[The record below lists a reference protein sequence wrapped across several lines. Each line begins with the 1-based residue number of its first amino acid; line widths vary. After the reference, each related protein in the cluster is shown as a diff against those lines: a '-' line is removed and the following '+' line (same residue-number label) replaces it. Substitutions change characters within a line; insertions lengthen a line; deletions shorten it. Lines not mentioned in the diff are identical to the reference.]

1 MRGNEVVKNI
11 MFDADKIYVSS
22 LSVFELLLGKDKNVL
37 DFISSLDGVVS
48 LTKRDSVT
56 ASLIYKRL
64 KENGSLIGLVDILIA
79 SQAINRKLTVLTKD
93 KDFEKLGA
101 IVDTVFNK
109 ELSVCLDC
117 IFYLTIILS

>member
-1 MRGNEVVKNI
+1 MRILADTSALIEFMRGNEVVKNI

-37 DFISSLDGVVS
+37 DFISSLDGVLS

-79 SQAINRKLTVLTKD
+79 SQAMNRKLTVLTKD

-101 IVDTVFNK
+101 IVNIALIK
-109 ELSVCLDC
+109 S
-117 IFYLTIILS
+117 

>member
-1 MRGNEVVKNI
+1 MRILADTSALIEFMRGNEVVKNI

-101 IVDTVFNK
+101 IVDTVLIK
-109 ELSVCLDC
+109 S
-117 IFYLTIILS
+117 